1 MKFLRVMLT
10 IIVSTAS
17 NERFFSTL
25 KRVKSF
31 IRSTMGDERLMNLM
45 LMASEQEF
53 IKSLKLSELVDK
65 FVKIEK
71 RRYPLY

>member
-25 KRVKSF
+25 KRVKSY

-65 FVKIEK
+65 FAKIEK